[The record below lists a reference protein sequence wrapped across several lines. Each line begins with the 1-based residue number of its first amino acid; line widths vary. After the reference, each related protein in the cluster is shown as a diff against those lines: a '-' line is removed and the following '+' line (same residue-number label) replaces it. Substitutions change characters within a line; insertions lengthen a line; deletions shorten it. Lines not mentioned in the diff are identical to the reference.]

1 MPAPTPFKAPEAP
14 KPRAPEPV
22 KKAEPVKAKA
32 EPAKKAEP
40 TKPGKRRGPLPLW
53 FAEILVLG
61 AYAGLFLAITKY
73 SQQSGEVLK
82 AVWGKIVEA
91 YNAVEKLVGKKAAA

>member
-1 MPAPTPFKAPEAP
+1 MQVKKE
-14 KPRAPEPV
+14 EV
-22 KKAEPVKAKA
+22 KKAEVKKPEA
-32 EPAKKAEP
+32 

-61 AYAGLFLAITKY
+61 AYAGIFLAITKY
-73 SQQSGEVLK
+73 SKQSSEVLK

-91 YNAVEKLVGKKAAA
+91 YNALEKLVSKPKTA